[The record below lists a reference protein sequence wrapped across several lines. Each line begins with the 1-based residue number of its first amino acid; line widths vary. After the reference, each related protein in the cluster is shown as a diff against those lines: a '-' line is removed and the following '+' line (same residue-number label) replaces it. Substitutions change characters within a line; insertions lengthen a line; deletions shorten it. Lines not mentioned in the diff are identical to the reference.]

1 MINSDIQPV
10 SIDIQSCKTIPDLF
24 ENLFAHIP
32 PQEDMLYY
40 KADGKYQPVSYQD
53 FQKKFHAI
61 GIWLQKQGVKKGST
75 VGMIMDNS
83 PQYTMI
89 DTAIQYLGAVN
100 VSIYTT
106 LNPDGIEFILK
117 DAEIDMLFIGTPFL
131 FKRVKSV
138 APHLKQYITLFDA
151 PQEDKVI
158 ALNTI
163 FEHSKSYTEADR
175 KAFLEAKNQ
184 IHEEDLSTLIYTSGT
199 TGIPKGVM
207 LTHKN
212 IVSNTRSCMQFLPV
226 IDNRDVF
233 LSFLALAHSYERT
246 VGYYLAYSK
255 GAKVAYAES
264 IETLA
269 RNMMEVRPTIMLCVP
284 RLLERVY
291 DRVMSNVENQKKHK
305 QRIFQWAIRTGEK
318 RRKKHENFER
328 IPVTLS
334 IKHNI
339 AQNLVFKKIIQRTG
353 GRIRFF
359 VVGGGAMQQQVG
371 EFFANMGIPAM
382 EGYGLTETSPVVS
395 VNPLE
400 RQVYG
405 TIGRILPGVRVAI
418 QNPDTKEIYI
428 EAGYEDYDKKINS
441 PEGEILVK
449 GDNVMKGY
457 WKLPEETAKVI
468 DEQGWFHTQDIGMF
482 VNGSLK
488 ITDRIKNMLKTAMG
502 KNIYPTP
509 IENTYLLSRYISQIF
524 IIGDKREYLTAL
536 IVPEQEH
543 LKAKFNLDDAFF
555 TQDNPVIEDKEI
567 IEFFEKEL
575 APLSKKLPYKYE
587 VVKNFTLLRK
597 PFTIEGG
604 ELTTTLKTKR
614 KFIEEKYKQYIEKMY
629 K

>member
-1 MINSDIQPV
+1 MTNTTFEPV
-10 SIDIQSCKTIPDLF
+10 NIDIQSCKTIPDLF
-24 ENLFAHIP
+24 ENLFANIP

-40 KADGKYQPVSYQD
+40 KKDGKYQPISYGE
-53 FQKKFHAI
+53 FQEKFQAI
-61 GIWLQKQGVKKGST
+61 GIWLQKQGIKKGDT

-89 DTAIQYLGAVN
+89 DTAIQYLGAIN

-106 LNPDGIEFILK
+106 LNPEGIEYILK
-117 DAEIDMLFIGTPFL
+117 DAEIDLIFIGTPFL
-131 FKRVKSV
+131 FKRVKSI
-138 APHLKQYITLFDA
+138 APNLKQYITTFDV
-151 PQEDKVI
+151 PNEDKVI
-158 ALNTI
+158 SLNTI
-163 FEHSKSYTEADR
+163 FEQAKSYSESD
-175 KAFLEAKNQ
+175 KKNFLNAKNEVF
-184 IHEEDLSTLIYTSGT
+184 EEDLSTLIYTSGT
-199 TGIPKGVM
+199 TGMPKGVM

-212 IVSNTRSCMQFLPV
+212 IVSNTRSCLQFLPV
-226 IDNRDVF
+226 INNTDVF

-291 DRVMSNVENQKKHK
+291 DRVMSSVENQKKSK
-305 QRIFQWAIRTGEK
+305 QRIFQWAIRVGEK
-318 RRKKHENFER
+318 RRRKYENDEK
-328 IPVTLS
+328 IPLGTNL
-334 IKHNI
+334 KYAI
-339 AQNLVFKKIIQRTG
+339 AKEMVFKKIIKRTG

-400 RQVYG
+400 KQAYG
-405 TIGRILPGVRVAI
+405 TVGRIIPGVRVAI
-418 QNPDTKEIYI
+418 QNPETKEIYL
-428 EAGYEDYDKKINS
+428 EAGYEDYDKKISS

-449 GDNVMKGY
+449 GDNIMKGY

-468 DEQGWFHTQDIGMF
+468 DEQGWFHTQDVGMF

-502 KNIYPTP
+502 KNVYPTP

-536 IVPEQEH
+536 IVPEAEY
-543 LKAKFNLDDAFF
+543 LKTTFNLDDAFF
-555 TQDNPVIEDKEI
+555 TQENPIIEDKEI
-567 IEFFEKEL
+567 IEFFEKEI

-587 VVKNFTLLRK
+587 VIKKFTLLRK

-604 ELTTTLKTKR
+604 ELTTTLKAKR
-614 KFIEEKYKQYIEKMY
+614 KFIEEKYKTYIEKMY
-629 K
+629 T

>member
-1 MINSDIQPV
+1 MTNITIQAV
-10 SIDIQSCKTIPDLF
+10 NIDIQTCKTIPDLF
-24 ENLFAHIP
+24 ENLFANIP

-40 KADGKYQPVSYQD
+40 KVDGKYQPISYQD
-53 FQKKFHAI
+53 FQQKFHAI
-61 GIWLQKQGVKKGST
+61 GIWLQKQGIAKGKT
-75 VGMIMDNS
+75 VGIIMDNS

-106 LNPDGIEFILK
+106 LNPDGIEYIIK
-117 DAEIDMLFIGTPFL
+117 DAEIDTIFIGTPFL
-131 FKRVKSV
+131 FKRVKAV
-138 APHLKQYITLFDA
+138 APHLKQYITLFDT

-158 ALNTI
+158 SLNAI
-163 FEHSKSYTEADR
+163 FEQVKSYSEQDK
-175 KAFLEAKNQ
+175 KAFLDAKNDVF
-184 IHEEDLSTLIYTSGT
+184 EEDLSTLIYTSGT
-199 TGIPKGVM
+199 TGVPKGVM

-269 RNMMEVRPTIMLCVP
+269 RNMMEIRPTIMLCVP

-291 DRVMSNVENQKKHK
+291 DRVMSNVESQKKSK

-318 RRKKHENFER
+318 RRKKHENHER
-328 IPVTLS
+328 IPAGLA
-334 IKHNI
+334 IKYNI
-339 AQNLVFKKIIQRTG
+339 AQNMVFKKIIKRTG

-418 QNPDTKEIYI
+418 QNPDTKEVYI

-468 DEQGWFHTQDIGMF
+468 DENGWFHTQDVGMF

-543 LKAKFNLDDAFF
+543 LKTKFNLDDSFF

-575 APLSKKLPYKYE
+575 APLSKKLPKYE

-614 KFIEEKYKQYIEKMY
+614 KFIEEKYKDYIEKMY
-629 K
+629 R

>member
-1 MINSDIQPV
+1 MNSATIKPIN
-10 SIDIQSCKTIPDLF
+10 IDIQSCKTIPDLF
-24 ENLFAHIP
+24 ENLFKHIP
-32 PQEDMLYY
+32 PHEDMLYY
-40 KADGKYQPVSYQD
+40 KAEGKYQSIDYQT
-53 FQKKFHAI
+53 FQEKFHAI
-61 GIWLQKQGVKKGST
+61 GIWMQQQGIKKGTT
-75 VGMIMDNS
+75 VGIIMENS
-83 PQYTMI
+83 PYYTMI
-89 DTAIQYLGAVN
+89 DTAIQYLGAIN

-106 LNPDGIEFILK
+106 LNPEGIEHIIK
-117 DAEIDMLFIGTPFL
+117 DAEIEIIFIGTPFL
-131 FKRVKSV
+131 YKRVKSV
-138 APHLKQYITLFDA
+138 APNLKKYITLFDA
-151 PQEDKVI
+151 PEEENVI
-158 ALNTI
+158 SLNTI
-163 FEHSKSYTEADR
+163 FAQANTYTQADKER
-175 KAFLEAKNQ
+175 FLQAKNE
-184 IHEEDLSTLIYTSGT
+184 IDEEDLSTLIYTSGT
-199 TGIPKGVM
+199 TGVPKGVM

-212 IVSNTRSCMQFLPV
+212 IVSNTRSCMQFLPI

-246 VGYYLAYSK
+246 VGYYLAYAK

-264 IETLA
+264 IEALA

-284 RLLERVY
+284 RLLEKVY
-291 DRVMSNVENQKKHK
+291 DRVMSTVENQSKIK
-305 QRIFQWAIRTGEK
+305 QRIFQWAIRIGEK
-318 RRKKHENFER
+318 RRKRHENQEP
-328 IPVTLS
+328 IPIGLS
-334 IKHNI
+334 IKYNL
-339 AQNLVFKKIIQRTG
+339 ARRLVFKKIIQRTG

-418 QNPDTKEIYI
+418 QNPETKEIYI
-428 EAGYEDYDKKINS
+428 EAGFEDYDKKINS

-488 ITDRIKNMLKTAMG
+488 ITDRLKNMLKTAMG

-509 IENTYLLSRYISQIF
+509 IENTYLLSRYIAQIF

-543 LKAKFNLDDAFF
+543 LKAKFNLPDDFF
-555 TQDNPVIEDKEI
+555 NQDNPIIEDKDI
-567 IEFFEKEL
+567 IEFYEKEL
-575 APLSKKLPYKYE
+575 APLSKKLAKYE
-587 VVKNFTLLRK
+587 VVKKFTLLRK

-604 ELTTTLKTKR
+604 ELTTTLKARR
-614 KFIEEKYKQYIEKMY
+614 KFIEEKYKTYIENMY

>member
-40 KADGKYQPVSYQD
+40 KADGKYQPVRYQD
-53 FQKKFHAI
+53 FQKKFQAI
-61 GIWLQKQGVKKGST
+61 GIWLQKQGVKKGTT
-75 VGMIMDNS
+75 VGIIADNS

-158 ALNTI
+158 SLKTI
-163 FEHSKSYTEADR
+163 FEHAKSYTEADK
-175 KAFLEAKNQ
+175 KAFLDAKNEVY
-184 IHEEDLSTLIYTSGT
+184 EEDLSTLIYTSGT

-524 IIGDKREYLTAL
+524 IIGDKRESLTAL

-543 LKAKFNLDDAFF
+543 LKAKFNLDDNFF

-567 IEFFEKEL
+567 IDFFEKEL

-604 ELTTTLKTKR
+604 ELTATLKTKR